1 MQHAQNRWPFGRGAQ
16 RSATDFAPPLSAV
29 HPARVTEATCR
40 RTYDHRLRELAYHA
54 GAPGV
59 AQRLGVPRSTA
70 KSWMRRG
77 MPDVVTLD
85 VFDSDASELLAQAV
99 RLENRV
105 RRLLAIVRLL
115 FSVIRISGVRLDG
128 DRVPHAD
135 DKTKLLGAIEH
146 ARTSLKL
153 TVVLRLIGLSPSRHH
168 AWTKRQKECALD
180 DRYFGSGD
188 PIAARLAQHRVEARQ
203 ARLAANRILDC
214 AQCRTDGLRPSAIFD
229 VVHLHP
235 HKSQIS

>member
-1 MQHAQNRWPFGRGAQ
+1 
-16 RSATDFAPPLSAV
+16 
-29 HPARVTEATCR
+29 
-40 RTYDHRLRELAYHA
+40 
-54 GAPGV
+54 
-59 AQRLGVPRSTA
+59 
-70 KSWMRRG
+70 MRRG

-85 VFDSDASELLAQAV
+85 VFDSDASELHAQAV

-105 RRLLAIVRLL
+105 RMLLAIVRLL

-135 DKTKLLGAIEH
+135 DKTKLLGVIEH

-153 TVVLRLIGLSPSRHH
+153 TVILRLIGLSPSRHH
-168 AWTKRQKECALD
+168 AWMKRQKECALD

-188 PIAARLAQHRVEARQ
+188 HVAARLGQHRVEARQ
-203 ARLAANRILDC
+203 ARSAANRILDC
-214 AQCRTDGLRPSAIFD
+214 AQCRTDDPRPEATAVFD

-235 HKSQIS
+235 HKSLMS